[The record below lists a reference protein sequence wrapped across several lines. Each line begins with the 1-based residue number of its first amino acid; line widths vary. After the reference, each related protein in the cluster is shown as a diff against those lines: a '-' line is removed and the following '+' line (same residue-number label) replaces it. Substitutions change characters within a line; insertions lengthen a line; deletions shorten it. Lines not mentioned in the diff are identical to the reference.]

1 MPVLYVNV
9 RAISVL
15 SVFQLLKQVLVYTL
29 ENKEKAALSILSL
42 LLFVFLCVVFQK
54 LVEDIDFFFFFQVL
68 SFFRH
73 MA

>member
-1 MPVLYVNV
+1 MPALYVNV
-9 RAISVL
+9 RAIGVL

-29 ENKEKAALSILSL
+29 ENKEKAAPSILSL

-54 LVEDIDFFFFFQVL
+54 LVEHIDFFFFFQVL

-73 MA
+73 MT